1 MRIHR
6 LLPLAVLALGGLS
19 LGSGCPTIP
28 KIQDRVVELAVGGTT
43 TVDFVADGSTNTW
56 SGNATYDL
64 ADLDINS
71 LLGDSGI
78 DLQHVKSITLSGVS
92 YRVSV
97 PDQTA
102 SRTITS
108 GTVLASRSGGGG
120 PVTLL
125 TGFHGP
131 ADVETPFTTASVQPD
146 GVTMI
151 NQLLADILAAAKSGT
166 PVANSTITYD
176 YNGESTP
183 TGVPTHFTW
192 QLKLDLS
199 IVGDVKVKVL
209 DGD

>member
-43 TVDFVADGSTNTW
+43 TLDFVADGSTNTW
-56 SGNATYDL
+56 SGTGDYDL
-64 ADLDINS
+64 ADIDINS
-71 LLGDSGI
+71 LISDAGI
-78 DLQHVKSITLSGVS
+78 DIQDVKSVTLSGVS

-97 PDQTA
+97 PDPT
-102 SRTITS
+102 SGRTITS
-108 GTVLASRSGGGG
+108 GSVTATRGGGS

-125 TGFHGP
+125 SNFQQA
-131 ADVETPFTTASVQPD
+131 ADQETPFITAPVSTG

-151 NQLLADILAAAKSGT
+151 NQLLSDLLAAAKGGPPVSNTTVHYAYSG
-166 PVANSTITYD
+166 D
-176 YNGESTP
+176 STP
-183 TGVPTHFTW
+183 LNTPTHFTW
-192 QLKLDLS
+192 QLKIDLA
-199 IVGDVKVKVL
+199 IVGNVKVKVL

>member
-43 TVDFVADGSTNTW
+43 TLDFVADGSTNTW
-56 SGNATYDL
+56 SGTGDYDL
-64 ADLDINS
+64 ADIDINS
-71 LLGDSGI
+71 LISGAGI
-78 DLQHVKSITLSGVS
+78 DIQDVKSVTLSAVS

-97 PDQTA
+97 PDPTTG
-102 SRTITS
+102 RTITS
-108 GTVLASRSGGGG
+108 GSVSATRGGGS

-125 TGFHGP
+125 SNFQQA
-131 ADVETPFTTASVQPD
+131 ADQETPFITAPVSAA

-151 NQLLADILAAAKSGT
+151 NDLLSDLLTAAKNGGT
-166 PVANSTITYD
+166 VPNSSVHYS
-176 YNGESTP
+176 YNGDSQP
-183 TGVPTHFTW
+183 VGIPTHFTW

-199 IVGDVKVKVL
+199 IVGNVKVKVL